1 MKFKNIL
8 ILICSVYFFSGCDD
22 YLDLVPEDD
31 ILTIPKIFETRSGAG
46 QWMIDANLLFNMLAI
61 HQTGNPA
68 LMGADEYTAG
78 TYARVD
84 KVLTSFYI
92 ADGLQTALSP
102 LGDIWDYKRII
113 ISVCVIPFWSI
124 SGMFTIYVPGNW
136 RLGPQ
141 R

>member
-1 MKFKNIL
+1 MLMKFKNIL

-102 LGDIWDYKRII
+102 LGDIWDYKSAYYYI
-113 ISVCVIPFWSI
+113 
-124 SGMFTIYVPGNW
+124 
-136 RLGPQ
+136 RLCNTFLEHIGDVYNL
-141 R
+141 RAGELET